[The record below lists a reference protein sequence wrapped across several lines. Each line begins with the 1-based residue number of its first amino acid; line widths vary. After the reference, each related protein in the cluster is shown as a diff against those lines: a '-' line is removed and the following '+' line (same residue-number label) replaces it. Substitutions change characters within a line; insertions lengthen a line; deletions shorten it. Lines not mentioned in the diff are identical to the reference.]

1 MGNKNGRF
9 LEKGLNLKKTGGA
22 NTVIKIQLNNER
34 NSKKLKNNKIIET
47 YNKDKISK
55 SKFLRYP
62 NLIPNKLR
70 SYYFRNK
77 FKYLSK

>member
-1 MGNKNGRF
+1 M
-9 LEKGLNLKKTGGA
+9 
-22 NTVIKIQLNNER
+22 
-34 NSKKLKNNKIIET
+34 LKNNKIIET

-55 SKFLRYP
+55 NNFWRYL